1 MKLTDNNN
9 SEIEQYVNGRSP
21 FISFHLQ
28 FFPYLCNLN
37 TRYLSASE
45 AIWRL
50 LTFKLTKRSHAVVKL
65 ACHLEDEQQVS
76 IWGQGLS

>member
-1 MKLTDNNN
+1 MKLSDNNN

-21 FISFHLQ
+21 FIQFLFISMQFH
-28 FFPYLCNLN
+28 

-76 IWGQGLS
+76 I